1 MLQLFDLAGI
11 YFRAFHAVPTST
23 VGPHG
28 KPVNSVRGTLDILA
42 RVIADAGP
50 TRAVACLDLD
60 WRPAWRVDLIP
71 TYKSHRV
78 ASATADPDV
87 PDVEEAPDELSEQ
100 VPILLD
106 ILGAI
111 GIATGGAEHCE
122 ADDVIGVLAS
132 TEKRDPVEV
141 VSGDRDLFQLVADGP
156 PPIVVRYIGAGMSKA
171 MVYDTA
177 AVQARFGVPASGYVD
192 YATLRGDASDGL
204 PGVAGIG
211 EKTAA
216 SLISRFGSIDGILAA
231 LDDQDSSLASGPR
244 AKLAPARAYLQ
255 VAPAVTAVRRDGEI
269 TMSRSDALPT
279 EPDDAG
285 RLTALAA
292 EHGVGNSVRR
302 LTTVLGFAQ
311 DSW

>member
-28 KPVNSVRGTLDILA
+28 RPVNSVRGTLDILA

-50 TRAVACLDLD
+50 TRVVACLDLD
-60 WRPAWRVDLIP
+60 WRPAWRVELIP

-78 ASATADPDV
+78 ASTTADPDV

-122 ADDVIGVLAS
+122 ADDVIGVLAA
-132 TEKRDPVEV
+132 TERTDPVEV

-216 SLISRFGSIDGILAA
+216 SLISRFGSIEGILAA
-231 LDDQDSSLASGPR
+231 LDDQDSPLASGPR

-255 VAPAVTAVRRDGEI
+255 VAPAVTAVRRAGDI
-269 TMSRSDALPT
+269 TMSRSDVLPT

-285 RLTALAA
+285 RLTALAR

-302 LTTVLGFAQ
+302 LTSVLGFAE